1 MKRADF
7 YARMY
12 APLCEDELAKLN
24 TEVKK
29 CLTGSCL
36 LMCKRIVNIENNP

>member
-29 CLTGSCL
+29 MFDSCAKEL
-36 LMCKRIVNIENNP
+36 